1 MQPSNPSPHLFH
13 PRAAA
18 PSFPSTTQT
27 SETKVSEKTPNT
39 STAASPSP
47 VVSDHLSLNQG
58 HHEFLLVTLK
68 LLYTRAPP
76 ISHEIDAQI
85 VVLRFARHAP
95 ARFPTASD
103 LLRPFRDH
111 QCVPGFHR
119 SSSGPCRRHGCR
131 RAGLG
136 PGSRFPTSPRSIP
149 TSSAARKPHPRLP
162 LPRHRR
168 TLSLLRLPGR
178 HRPTSSSFTTSSAS
192 PRYEDMFDEDDVSKV
207 TLPAWPGQGYGRHWL
222 SSGLLVQFVSCPYS
236 DVFDLLYDLD
246 LCIVYLYLDSLE
258 SLL

>member
-39 STAASPSP
+39 SAAASPSP

-111 QCVPGFHR
+111 QCVPGE
-119 SSSGPCRRHGCR
+119 
-131 RAGLG
+131 A
-136 PGSRFPTSPRSIP
+136 
-149 TSSAARKPHPRLP
+149 
-162 LPRHRR
+162 
-168 TLSLLRLPGR
+168 LSLLLPF
-178 HRPTSSSFTTSSAS
+178 PAAS
-192 PRYEDMFDEDDVSKV
+192 DHFFMSPKSDGFVAVLTEVFI
-207 TLPAWPGQGYGRHWL
+207 GF
-222 SSGLLVQFVSCPYS
+222 LLVLAV
-236 DVFDLLYDLD
+236 VMVAVALG
-246 LCIVYLYLDSLE
+246 
-258 SLL
+258 